1 MSIIQKLLEQAQIR
15 YYGKKGFSPYY
26 VTFWRKEMLRSY
38 KNSDLP
44 RKIKRWAFDRGFK
57 PFHYTQYGLTE
68 ENYRNIISDR
78 DYFYLYPLNCRYK
91 SWIDDK
97 LTMKYVLAPFDKY
110 LPRYYYHIM
119 KERGVM
125 RLMDCPKEF
134 EGSAEGLM
142 NLLKEKRQLAVKMAG
157 GTYGIG
163 FYKIESKDGKFYANG
178 KEYDE
183 AGFKQFLLGLDDYI
197 ITEFVEMHHE
207 LKKLYPDAVNT
218 IRVMVINE
226 HGNDPIVPFAYMRI
240 GTKKSGIV
248 DNVAQGG
255 MFCRVNAEDGH
266 YYDGETAF
274 NHVVTKIEYHP
285 DTHEKIDGYLPNW
298 DIVKRELVNMSLYCP
313 QLKWLGYDIAIT
325 EDGFSIIEINS
336 HQGLHK
342 AHEYDDVINGFL
354 FRELK
359 KKKEKYHIK

>member
-1 MSIIQKLLEQAQIR
+1 MSILGKILTQVQIH
-15 YYGKKGFSPYY
+15 YFGKKGFHSQY

-44 RKIKRWAFDRGFK
+44 RKTKKWAFDRGFK

-78 DYFYLYPLNCRYK
+78 DYFYLYPLNCEYRK
-91 SWIDDK
+91 WIDDK
-97 LTMKYVLAPFDKY
+97 LTMKYVLAPFDRFM
-110 LPRYYYHIM
+110 PRYFYHIL
-119 KERGVM
+119 KERGIM
-125 RLMDCPKEF
+125 RLMDCPDGYKGTSEDVVR
-134 EGSAEGLM
+134 
-142 NLLKEKRQLAVKMAG
+142 LLRDKGRLAIKKTA

-163 FYKIESKDGKFYANG
+163 FYKVEYKDGRYYSNR
-178 KEYDE
+178 EECDE
-183 AGFKQFLLGLDDYI
+183 AGFKKIIEGLDDYI
-197 ITEFVEMHHE
+197 VTEFVEMHHE

-226 HGNDPIVPFAYMRI
+226 HGDDPIIPFAYMRI

-255 MFCRVNAEDGH
+255 MFCRIDAEDGH

-274 NHVVTKIEYHP
+274 NHVVAKIEYHP

-298 DIVKRELVNMSLYCP
+298 DIVKRELVNMSLYYP

-342 AHEYDDVINGFL
+342 AHEYNDVVNGFL

-359 KKKEKYHIK
+359 KNKEKYHLK